1 LVAYAALGG
10 VIFLFVAF
18 LQITLGYT
26 ALQAGA
32 ATPLS
37 ANHRADADPVSAV
50 GSDRSASARGSR
62 WRSGPS

>member
-1 LVAYAALGG
+1 VLALVAYAALGG

-32 ATPLS
+32 ATLPITALMLILS
-37 ANHRADADPVSAV
+37 RHRGRSP
-50 GSDRSASARGSR
+50 SASARGSR
-62 WRSGPS
+62 